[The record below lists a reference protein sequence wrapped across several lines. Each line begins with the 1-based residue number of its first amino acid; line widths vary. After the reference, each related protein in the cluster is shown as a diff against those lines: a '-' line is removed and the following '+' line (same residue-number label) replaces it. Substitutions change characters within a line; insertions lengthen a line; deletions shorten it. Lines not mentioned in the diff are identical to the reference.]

1 MLISWENKN
10 FIKMLNLK
18 NDNCDCKLTL
28 GHKNEAFRLSF
39 LLDEIPKEN
48 RAILRELPEEGRAMR
63 TQI

>member
-1 MLISWENKN
+1 
-10 FIKMLNLK
+10 MLNLK